1 MDSISPNVFGLII
14 PGEPMITEF
23 QAYEDFLFIDIPKPA
38 SITTIGLVL
47 TTPLPD
53 GFGGS
58 LYYSI
63 PPFENLEFIGAV
75 GNLRPS
81 DIFSTNFALNPNT
94 NELSTLKLVLRVE
107 PLENLKTLVE
117 LSTSIDVQKEFV
129 KKVAKNLYNAMAS
142 YHKEGLIIGPEG
154 ADYLVIPSNFLERWL
169 EKFEIKYRLDP
180 NFILKTD

>member
-1 MDSISPNVFGLII
+1 MCIRDRRRVH
-14 PGEPMITEF
+14 GE
-23 QAYEDFLFIDIPKPA
+23 
-38 SITTIGLVL
+38 
-47 TTPLPD
+47 
-53 GFGGS
+53 
-58 LYYSI
+58 
-63 PPFENLEFIGAV
+63 
-75 GNLRPS
+75 RRR
-81 DIFSTNFALNPNT
+81 
-94 NELSTLKLVLRVE
+94 RVE